1 MTSHIDDPLLWPDD
15 PVAATAS
22 VEEPARSVLFQMKYI
37 RHKTLGF
44 VLFEP
49 SVRHDDVAATL
60 GGRDQIVSA
69 GFVFAPAADLRCLG
83 HSSSLQ
89 LAAAPNDEHDLRTRM
104 IVM

>member
-1 MTSHIDDPLLWPDD
+1 MNDPGRACAER
-15 PVAATAS
+15 VAWDLADEGS
-22 VEEPARSVLFQMKYI
+22 SRLFNMKYL

-44 VLFEP
+44 ILFEP

-60 GGRDQIVSA
+60 GGKDQIVSA
-69 GFVFAPAADLRCLG
+69 GFVFAPAADLKCLG